1 MILLTGASGFI
12 GSKLLSELIDK
23 YGSDYVSAFTSKPI
37 NGVRCILHNG
47 YKGGLKQ
54 YDELLRNVSVVIHAG
69 AYIPKNSANSNLI
82 CENNENIINT
92 EFLLRHKYPCLK
104 KIIYISTSDVYDQ
117 EVAVINENARENPS
131 TLYGHSKLYCEKM
144 VGIWCSKN
152 HVQYNILRIGHV
164 YGPGEEKYKKLIP
177 VAIKRV
183 LSEDPVTIY
192 NAGNDIRTFIYI
204 DDVVRSIVKS
214 IDINLP
220 GEIINVVG
228 SEKISIKNL
237 VYKIFKIANK
247 QVRVENVSANI
258 VRRNIIFDN
267 TKLTEILSSPKITLD
282 EGLELEINYFKNL

>member
-104 KIIYISTSDVYDQ
+104 NS
-117 EVAVINENARENPS
+117 
-131 TLYGHSKLYCEKM
+131 
-144 VGIWCSKN
+144 
-152 HVQYNILRIGHV
+152 NIFLA
-164 YGPGEEKYKKLIP
+164 L
-177 VAIKRV
+177 
-183 LSEDPVTIY
+183 
-192 NAGNDIRTFIYI
+192 
-204 DDVVRSIVKS
+204 
-214 IDINLP
+214 
-220 GEIINVVG
+220 G
-228 SEKISIKNL
+228 SISIANFGL
-237 VYKIFKIANK
+237 NKILFPSFFI
-247 QVRVENVSANI
+247 E
-258 VRRNIIFDN
+258 
-267 TKLTEILSSPKITLD
+267 TTLPI
-282 EGLELEINYFKNL
+282 GSLL